1 MALRSS
7 KIGFEGLIVGIQA
20 LDVGFE
26 EPRHAWGG
34 AKTGSEEL
42 KGAQDK
48 QREPKF
54 GFKGPLL
61 CSLGL
66 KIGAKLPKTVSVG
79 PQAASEGPEPGCQ
92 WL

>member
-42 KGAQDK
+42 KGAQDR
-48 QREPKF
+48 QWEPKF

-61 CSLGL
+61 RSLGL
-66 KIGAKLPKTVSVG
+66 KIGAKQPKTVFRE

>member
-34 AKTGSEEL
+34 QKPALRSLKEPRTGN
-42 KGAQDK
+42 GN
-48 QREPKF
+48 P
-54 GFKGPLL
+54 
-61 CSLGL
+61 SLALRGRCYAL
-66 KIGAKLPKTVSVG
+66 WGS
-79 PQAASEGPEPGCQ
+79 S
-92 WL
+92 

>member
-1 MALRSS
+1 MALMSS

-26 EPRHAWGG
+26 EPRHAGGG
-34 AKTGSEEL
+34 AKTSSEEL
-42 KGAQDK
+42 KGAQDR

-61 CSLGL
+61 RSLGL

-79 PQAASEGPEPGCQ
+79 PQAASEGPEPGC
-92 WL
+92 

>member
-20 LDVGFE
+20 LYVGFE
-26 EPRHAWGG
+26 EPRHALGG

-42 KGAQDK
+42 KGAQDR

-54 GFKGPLL
+54 GFKGRLL

-66 KIGAKLPKTVSVG
+66 NIGAKLPKTVSVG
-79 PQAASEGPEPGCQ
+79 SQAASEGPEPGCQ